1 MVRLSRWFMAALA
14 GGAIVWVGWALL
26 SPLVPDPGPV
36 AAGAALVT
44 ALLGLHKLAQ
54 WAESR
59 GWIYYQKRQG
69 SWDAVGA
76 AMSEVHQLYRPGERY
91 VKVLKEDVHV
101 HEEDDD
107 VSGGPAGS
115 RGGDRLAPSSRGAP
129 RPSPG
134 S

>member
-1 MVRLSRWFMAALA
+1 MAALA
-14 GGAIVWVGWALL
+14 GGAIVWVAWALL
-26 SPLVPDPGPV
+26 GPV
-36 AAGAALVT
+36 LPDLGPAATAVGLLAALF
-44 ALLGLHKLAQ
+44 ALHRLAQ

-76 AMSEVHQLYRPGERY
+76 AMSEVHQIYRPGERF
-91 VKVLKEDVHV
+91 VKEFKEDAHV

-107 VSGGPAGS
+107 VSGGAAGS
-115 RGGDRLAPSSRGAP
+115 RGGARLAPSSRGA
-129 RPSPG
+129 RRQSPD

>member
-1 MVRLSRWFMAALA
+1 MSRWFMAALA

-26 SPLVPDPGPV
+26 SPLVPDPDPV

-44 ALLGLHKLAQ
+44 ALFGLHKLAQ

-76 AMSEVHQLYRPGERY
+76 ALSEVHQIYRPGERY
-91 VKVLKEDVHV
+91 VKELKDDVHV

-107 VSGGPAGS
+107 VSGAGS
-115 RGGDRLAPSSRGAP
+115 RGGDRPAASSRGAP